1 VADPANPRVETGDVL
16 HVNDLVSRFTKKD
29 TLRWCIVVAVTSAGV
44 RLAFRSASRR
54 EGVKI
59 PKEAMDRFTKDG
71 WVSRD
76 TLRISLE
83 DAERAENIGQID
95 DHYLQQV
102 LFIVNE
108 EVL

>member
-1 VADPANPRVETGDVL
+1 VADPANPKVKVGDVL

-29 TLRWCIVVAVTSAGV
+29 ELRWCIVVAVMSAGV

-108 EVL
+108 ELF